1 MDDIVETLDRVCRE
15 LEKRQLWTALKD
27 AEYVKK
33 KLSDTDRDNQINEE
47 LRGLYACVDAS
58 KVDSHAEIQ
67 GSRPGHVPELLPS
80 NELPGSGGR

>member
-1 MDDIVETLDRVCRE
+1 MHDIIETLDRVCRE
-15 LEKRQLWTALKD
+15 LEKHQLWTALKD

-33 KLSDTDRDNQINEE
+33 HLTDRDKEINEE

-58 KVDSHAEIQ
+58 KVDSHGKIQ
-67 GSRPGHVPELLPS
+67 GSRPGHVPELLPP